1 MRNIPKIP
9 ISAAKTGGNKV
20 EVHSNQQAMTTE
32 GSATPATT
40 VYDHELEL
48 QRRRSLVGFL
58 LFGVLLIAAFAKP
71 LFFLAIHA
79 AGSELHSHILLVP
92 FVSIYLTYIRRH
104 SLPKDYTFS
113 PLWTITPFVFG
124 MITLIMP
131 WAWGGS
137 GRALSH
143 NDYLALMALSFVC
156 FLAAAGF
163 FFLGRKWMG
172 AATFPFAFLI
182 FMVPMPDAMADAL
195 ETASKLASAEAA
207 NLFFNL
213 TGTPTLR
220 NGTVFEL
227 PGIAIQ
233 VAQECSGIRSSWVL
247 LITSLLAANLFL
259 KSPWRRTVLV
269 TAVIPL
275 GILRNGLRIL
285 FIGLLCVHGGPGM
298 IHSIFHRR
306 GGPPFFVLSLI
317 PLFLLLWWLRRGETR
332 ASQVMER
339 SAKESYP

>member
-1 MRNIPKIP
+1 
-9 ISAAKTGGNKV
+9 V
-20 EVHSNQQAMTTE
+20 EVQSSQQAMSAP
-32 GSATPATT
+32 GSATPATA

-58 LFGVLLIAAFAKP
+58 LFGLLLTAAFAKP
-71 LFFLAIHA
+71 LFSLAIHA

-104 SLPKDYTFS
+104 SLPKDSTFS
-113 PLWTITPFVFG
+113 PGWVVVPFAVG
-124 MITLIMP
+124 MISVIMA

-137 GRALSH
+137 GQPLSY
-143 NDYLALMALSFVC
+143 NDYLALMSLSFVC
-156 FLAAAGF
+156 FLAAGGF
-163 FFLGRKWMG
+163 LFLGRKWMA
-172 AATFPFAFLI
+172 AATFPFAFLV

-195 ETASKLASAEAA
+195 ETSSKLASAEAA

-220 NGTVFEL
+220 DGTIFAL
-227 PGIAIQ
+227 PGITLQ

-259 KSPWRRTVLV
+259 KTHWRRILLV
-269 TAVIPL
+269 AAVIPL
-275 GILRNGLRIL
+275 GVLRNGVRIL
-285 FIGLLCVHGGPGM
+285 FIGLLCMHGGPGM
-298 IHSIFHRR
+298 IHSVFHRR

-317 PLFLLLWWLRRGETR
+317 PLFLLLWWLRRGEART
-332 ASQVMER
+332 SQ
-339 SAKESYP
+339 SDKTSDGT